1 MKVLIVVDMQHD
13 FVDGV
18 LGTPEA
24 RLIVGNVRRKVDAF
38 LLEGDCVIYTQDT
51 HGVDYLDTQEG
62 KNLPIEHCLRG
73 SVGWNILPEIYR
85 AGCPVIE
92 KQGFG
97 SLELAEVVA
106 SMKEVESVEL
116 IGVCTD
122 ICVISNALILKSKL
136 PEVCIQVDAS
146 CCAGV
151 TPESHAN
158 ALRAM
163 QMCQIKIL
171 S

>member
-1 MKVLIVVDMQHD
+1 MKVLVVIDMQHD
-13 FVDGV
+13 FVEGV

-24 RLIVGNVRRKVDAF
+24 RLIVGNVKRKVDTF
-38 LLEGDCVIYTQDT
+38 LSEGGCVIYTQDT
-51 HGVDYLDTQEG
+51 HEADYLHTQEG

-73 SVGWNILPEIYR
+73 TAGWNILPEIYR
-85 AGCPVIE
+85 AGCLVIE
-92 KQGFG
+92 KYGFG
-97 SLELAEVVA
+97 SLELAETVA
-106 SMKEVESVEL
+106 SMKEVECVEL

-136 PEVCIQVDAS
+136 PEVKITVDAS

-163 QMCQIKIL
+163 QMCQIEIL
-171 S
+171 P